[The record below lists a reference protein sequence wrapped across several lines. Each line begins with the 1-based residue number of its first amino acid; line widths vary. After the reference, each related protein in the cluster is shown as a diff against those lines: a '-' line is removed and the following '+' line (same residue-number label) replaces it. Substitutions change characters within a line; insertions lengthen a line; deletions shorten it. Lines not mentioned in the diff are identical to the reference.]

1 MNAIVK
7 SPFAW
12 LLKREYWEER
22 RGLLWSQVTVAG
34 VLIIL
39 SIFGIIAAE
48 VARVHMGDSVHFVSG
63 GNLSQALQNAASHNS
78 EGLAQ
83 AVGGMMW
90 TFGLFAGVVL
100 SFKLFFYLLGAL
112 YEDRKDRSILFWK
125 SLPVSDTATVLSK
138 VVTAILVMPV
148 IAVVVALAGFIGEMI
163 IASIWFAA
171 HGLNPFTL
179 LWAHATPWTSWL
191 HMLAT
196 IPINAVWALPAI
208 GWLLFWSAAARSKPF
223 LWAVMIPVVAGVLN
237 SWIALLGIP
246 HINIEFFWSNL
257 VARPL
262 LSVIPGSWVT
272 DYVAQKGGT
281 INIQPGN
288 ISGIDSHLGS
298 YGAMYHTFLTPNI
311 WIGAA
316 VGIVLI
322 AAAIWFRRWRDEV

>member
-34 VLIIL
+34 ILIVL

-48 VARVHMGDSVHFVSG
+48 VARVRMGGDIHFVSG
-63 GNLSQALQNAASHNS
+63 GDLSQALQNAASHNS

-83 AVGGMMW
+83 AVSGMMW

-148 IAVVVALAGFIGEMI
+148 VAVVVALAGFIGEMI
-163 IASIWFAA
+163 VASIWFAA

-179 LWAHATPWTSWL
+179 L
-191 HMLAT
+191 
-196 IPINAVWALPAI
+196 
-208 GWLLFWSAAARSKPF
+208 
-223 LWAVMIPVVAGVLN
+223 
-237 SWIALLGIP
+237 
-246 HINIEFFWSNL
+246 
-257 VARPL
+257 
-262 LSVIPGSWVT
+262 
-272 DYVAQKGGT
+272 
-281 INIQPGN
+281 
-288 ISGIDSHLGS
+288 
-298 YGAMYHTFLTPNI
+298 
-311 WIGAA
+311 
-316 VGIVLI
+316 
-322 AAAIWFRRWRDEV
+322 